1 MRFLE
6 LAKRNFKEVW
16 RDKTN
21 MAFLLGMPLAF
32 MLVFCLAFGKEA
44 VNYLAPGAIVYALL
58 ILMPAS
64 ASIMA
69 RDKETGMMP
78 RLLTTPTKPWDFI
91 LGYSLPFIP
100 ILIVQIAI
108 LIGIGYALGLRI
120 EGNFALALLI
130 FFLMGVS
137 SIGLG
142 MILGSLVKQAM
153 HAQISWILIVPMALI
168 SGCWG
173 QIGTMPD
180 YMTTI
185 AKAFPA
191 IYAIDSATPVIMGT
205 AGFSDITTELIALVG
220 FAVGL
225 FAVGALLFRVRIPI

>member
-6 LAKRNFKEVW
+6 LASRNFKEVW
-16 RDKTN
+16 RDRTQ

-32 MLVFCLAFGKEA
+32 ILVFGLVWGD
-44 VNYLAPGAIVYALL
+44 VVSYLAPGVIVFGLL

-64 ASIMA
+64 ATIMA

-100 ILIVQIAI
+100 ILVIQIAI
-108 LIGIGYALGLRI
+108 FIGIGYALGLRI

-130 FFLMGVS
+130 LFLMGIS
-137 SIGLG
+137 GIGMG
-142 MILGSLVKQAM
+142 IILGSFVKQEG
-153 HAQISWILIVPMALI
+153 HASIAWILIVPLAII
-168 SGCWG
+168 SGALAK
-173 QIGTMPD
+173 IEAMPA
-180 YMTTI
+180 YLTAI

-191 IYAIDSATPVIMGT
+191 IYAVDGATAVVMGT
-205 AGFSDITTELIALVG
+205 AGFSDVTTELIALAA

-225 FAVGALLFRVRIPI
+225 FVVGAILFRVRIPI

>member
-6 LAKRNFKEVW
+6 LASRNFKEVW
-16 RDKTN
+16 RDRVN

-32 MLVFCLAFGKEA
+32 MLVFGLAFGKDA
-44 VNYLAPGAIVYALL
+44 INYLAPGAIVFALL

-64 ASIMA
+64 ASIIA
-69 RDKETGMMP
+69 QDKETGMMP
-78 RLLTTPTKPWDFI
+78 RLLTTPTRPWDFI

-108 LIGIGYALGLRI
+108 LIGVGYALGLRI

-130 FFLMGVS
+130 FFLTGVS
-137 SIGLG
+137 TIGLG
-142 MILGSLVKQAM
+142 MILGSFIKQAM

-173 QIGTMPD
+173 VIGAMPD
-180 YMTTI
+180 YLTAI

-205 AGFSDITTELIALVG
+205 ASFSDITTEQIALVA
-220 FAVGL
+220 FALGL
-225 FAVGALLFRVRIPI
+225 FAVGALLFRIRIPI

>member
-6 LAKRNFKEVW
+6 LASRNFKEVW
-16 RDKTN
+16 RDRTQ

-32 MLVFCLAFGKEA
+32 MLVFGLALGE
-44 VNYLAPGAIVYALL
+44 GAINYIGPGGIVFALL

-100 ILIVQIAI
+100 MLIIQIAI

-130 FFLMGVS
+130 FFLTGVS

-153 HAQISWILIVPMALI
+153 HAQISWVLIVPMALI
-168 SGCWG
+168 SGAWG
-173 QIGTMPD
+173 KFEGMPAFMNAIG
-180 YMTTI
+180 
-185 AKAFPA
+185 KAFPST
-191 IYAIDSATPVIMGT
+191 YAIDSATPVILGT
-205 AGFSDITTELIALVG
+205 AGFSDVTTELLALLIFALV
-220 FAVGL
+220 L
-225 FAVGALLFRVRIPI
+225 FTVGALLFRVRIPI

>member
-1 MRFLE
+1 MRSLE

-16 RDKTN
+16 RDRTQ

-32 MLVFCLAFGKEA
+32 MLVFGFALGE
-44 VNYLAPGAIVYALL
+44 GAINHIGPGGIVFALL

-64 ASIMA
+64 ATIMA
-69 RDKETGMMP
+69 RDKEKGMMA

-108 LIGIGYALGLRI
+108 LIGLGYLLGLRI

-137 SIGLG
+137 GIGLG
-142 MILGSLVKQAM
+142 MILGSFIKQEG
-153 HAQISWILIVPMALI
+153 HASIAWVLIIPMALI
-168 SGCWG
+168 SGAWG
-173 QIGTMPD
+173 DFGGMPAFMDAIG
-180 YMTTI
+180 
-185 AKAFPA
+185 KAFPST
-191 IYAIDSATPVIMGT
+191 YAIDSAIPVILGT
-205 AGFSDITTELIALVG
+205 AGFSDVTTELIALVG

-225 FAVGALLFRVRIPI
+225 FAVGALLFRVRMRV

>member
-6 LAKRNFKEVW
+6 LASRNFKEVW
-16 RDKTN
+16 RDRTQ

-32 MLVFCLAFGKEA
+32 ILVFGLVWGD
-44 VNYLAPGAIVYALL
+44 VVSYLAPGVIVFGLL

-64 ASIMA
+64 ATIMA

-100 ILIVQIAI
+100 ILVIQIAI
-108 LIGIGYALGLRI
+108 FIGIGYALGLRI

-130 FFLMGVS
+130 LFLMGIS
-137 SIGLG
+137 GIGMG
-142 MILGSLVKQAM
+142 IILGSFVKQEG
-153 HAQISWILIVPMALI
+153 HASIAWILIVPLAII
-168 SGCWG
+168 SGALAK
-173 QIGTMPD
+173 IEAMPA
-180 YMTTI
+180 YLMAI

-191 IYAIDSATPVIMGT
+191 IYAVDGATAVVMGT
-205 AGFSDITTELIALVG
+205 AGFSDVTTELIALAA

-225 FAVGALLFRVRIPI
+225 FVVGAILFRVRIPI